1 MAQLLGPPPSWPP
14 VAYEERPWEHRE
26 GIAASRRALMQSRGP
41 YRAAVPSP
49 IKHLPVSLDAD
60 VVAAADDASREL
72 TRFDTEAGLITAPF
86 ASILLRSESAS
97 SSEVENL
104 TSSAKQVA
112 LAELGAS
119 RSDNAT
125 LVVANVR
132 AMGAALRLADH
143 LDESSILAMHEALLR
158 DNTPEQVGRW
168 RDQQVWI
175 GGGSISPHTAAFVP
189 PHHDRVPELMSDL
202 VAFARRTDIPVLIQ
216 AAIAHAQFET
226 IHPVPDGNGRTGRA
240 LLHGMLRHGGLTRN
254 VTVPVSAGI
263 LQDTDR
269 YFAALSAYRE
279 GDLAPIVTTVV
290 DASFSAVGNGRAL
303 VADIQSASQRWDVA
317 VTARSHATVHG
328 LKQYLLRQPVVN
340 VRTVAEQLAVSPV
353 AAQNAIDQLVDAG
366 ILTKI
371 SSGQRNRVWAAPDIL
386 TALDA
391 FGARARRQP
400 L

>member
-1 MAQLLGPPPSWPP
+1 
-14 VAYEERPWEHRE
+14 
-26 GIAASRRALMQSRGP
+26 MQSRGP

-226 IHPVPDGNGRTGRA
+226 IHPFPDGNGRTGRA

>member
-1 MAQLLGPPPSWPP
+1 MAKLLGPPPSWPS
-14 VAYEERPWEHRE
+14 VAYEDHPWERQE

-41 YRAAVPSP
+41 YRAALPSA
-49 IKHLPVSLDAD
+49 ITHQPVSLDAD
-60 VVAAADDASREL
+60 LVAAADDASREL
-72 TRFDTEAGLITAPF
+72 TRFDTETGLITAPF

-132 AMGAALRLADH
+132 AMSAALKLADH
-143 LDESSILAMHEALLR
+143 LDESSILAMHEALLH
-158 DNTPEQVGRW
+158 DNTPEHVGHW
-168 RDQQVWI
+168 RDRQVWI

-202 VAFARRTDIPVLIQ
+202 VAFAQRTDIPVLIQ

-226 IHPVPDGNGRTGRA
+226 IHPFPDGNGRTGRA

-263 LQDTDR
+263 LHDTDR

-279 GDLAPIVTTVV
+279 GDLTPIITTVV
-290 DASFSAVGNGRAL
+290 DASFSAVSNGRSL
-303 VADIQSASQRWDVA
+303 VTDIQGASQRWDA
-317 VTARSHATVHG
+317 AITARSHATVHG

-340 VRTVAEQLAVSPV
+340 VRTVAEQLAVSQV
-353 AAQNAIDQLVDAG
+353 AAQHAIDQLVDAG

-371 SSGQRNRVWAAPDIL
+371 SSGRRNRVWAAHDIL

-400 L
+400 M